1 MADVNSLFEILDAS
15 DADDLD
21 FARISAQVIIV
32 ENPDDSCSCC
42 SSCC

>member
-1 MADVNSLFEILDAS
+1 MADMNSLFEILDAS

-21 FARISAQVIIV
+21 FARISAQIIV
-32 ENPDDSCSCC
+32 VEDPDSCSCC